1 MAHLTP
7 PQVVGFTKRAEEDYE
22 GFWED
27 AAIAAMDDIYWF
39 KEWDTVLDWDYPTF
53 KWYTGGLTN
62 MCYSCVDYKV
72 EQGLGMKAAF
82 IAEDGDTGVIRTIT
96 YSQLLEMVKNASRS
110 FQCPLVCST
119 KRGSL
124 KPKPTRIRVPRS
136 SSMRRCSKAS
146 PEEAKNTWV

>member
-72 EQGLGMKAAF
+72 EQGLGMKATF

-96 YSQLLEMVKNASRS
+96 YSQLLEMVKKYAAA
-110 FQCPLVCST
+110 L
-119 KRGSL
+119 RGL
-124 KPKPTRIRVPRS
+124 GVKKGDRVAIYMP
-136 SSMRRCSKAS
+136 MGV
-146 PEEAKNTWV
+146 EG